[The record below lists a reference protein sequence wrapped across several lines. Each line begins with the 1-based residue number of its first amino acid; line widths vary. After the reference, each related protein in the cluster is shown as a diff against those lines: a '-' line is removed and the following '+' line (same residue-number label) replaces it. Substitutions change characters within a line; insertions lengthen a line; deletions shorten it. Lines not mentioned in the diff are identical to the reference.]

1 VSELGQPAS
10 AQATAAEQ
18 FLEQHPEAV
27 ERIDRR
33 YEAFGA
39 AAEFFRSQELEVLCE
54 SGAGTGKSYSLM
66 QKANWTARKYPGSR
80 QIFARQTRKSLTES
94 VLVDWEEKVLWQG
107 HPAMTGTAK
116 RDHRDSYTYPNGS
129 TIVLVGLE
137 NVDRILSAQYDRIY
151 IFQAEET
158 NVETWEKLI
167 SRLRWGRAGYHQIVA
182 DVNPASEFHW
192 LNQRARAGKMQR
204 ICYRHE
210 DNPLWY
216 DHKEKRW
223 TTAGVNYVTNVLGAL
238 TGARRER
245 LLNHRWVSEEGLIW
259 DFYDQ
264 GIHLVS
270 PDAVP
275 KEQGWYFG
283 SFDKGLRAPGC
294 LQIWKVDKE
303 KRMWRVAEV
312 YKTGQTMDWWADRVE
327 ELYSKYHMIAI
338 ACDPS
343 EPEYINKFNDRL
355 GFRGGRTVVRIA
367 RKADNSL
374 LTGLDMVDWA
384 LRERRM
390 FFVRDSLVEGRDS
403 SLAHRLQPCCTEEEI
418 PSYTWLKHAE
428 GKPMKERP
436 DPSCADHGCDA
447 TRYAAMFLWGRDH
460 NEEQP
465 IFFDP
470 GTFGEVL
477 GHRAVLEAK
486 SYTIQLPWLRR
497 GDRETRRKA

>member
-1 VSELGQPAS
+1 MGIDSVQGLG
-10 AQATAAEQ
+10 EQ
-18 FLEQHPEAV
+18 LVGGGEPAV
-27 ERIDRR
+27 ERLDRR
-33 YEAFGA
+33 YVAHGA
-39 AAEFFRSQELEVLCE
+39 ASEFFRCGDLEVLCE

-66 QKANWTARKYPGSR
+66 QKANWVARKWPGSR

-94 VLVDWEEKVLWQG
+94 VLVDWEEKVLWPG

-129 TIVLVGLE
+129 VIVLVGLE

-158 NVETWEKLI
+158 TLETWEKLI
-167 SRLRWGRAGYHQIVA
+167 SRLRWGRTDYHQIIA

-192 LNQRARAGKMQR
+192 LNQRALAGKMTR

-216 DHKEKRW
+216 DHQREEW
-223 TTAGVNYVTNVLGAL
+223 TPQGLNYVQNVLGSL

-245 LLNHRWVSEEGLIW
+245 LLNHRWVSEEGLVW
-259 DFYDQ
+259 DHWDN
-264 GIHLVS
+264 GIHLIDRKDL
-270 PDAVP
+270 PDL
-275 KEQGWYFG
+275 QWYFG

-294 LQIWKVDKE
+294 LQVWGVDKE
-303 KRMWRVAEV
+303 QRIYRVAEV
-312 YKTGQTMDWWADRVE
+312 YKTQQTMDWWAERVAD
-327 ELYSKYHMIAI
+327 LYTKYKMVAI

-355 GFRGGRTVVRIA
+355 GYMGGRSVVRIA

-374 LTGLDMVDWA
+374 ITGLDMVDWA

-418 PSYTWLKHAE
+418 PSYTWLKQAD
-428 GKPMKERP
+428 GKAMKERP
-436 DPSCADHGCDA
+436 DPACADHGCDA
-447 TRYAAMFLWGRDH
+447 TRYGAMFLWKKDFAT
-460 NEEQP
+460 EAP
-465 IFFDP
+465 VVFDP

-477 GHRAVLEAK
+477 GHKEVLNPRISIE
-486 SYTIQLPWLRR
+486 LPWVRK
-497 GDRETRRKA
+497 GDRETRRGR